1 MAFFTMNK
9 DSMEK
14 AIVGNLAIAHNFYNL
29 NDANVLEDKVS
40 SLVSSVK
47 ELQRQ
52 ERIEKRRR
60 WRNAGRIKRKY

>member
-14 AIVGNLAIAHNFYNL
+14 AIVGNLAIVHNFYNL
-29 NDANVLEDKVS
+29 NDANALEDKVS